1 MTKYFINFF
10 HMLIVAGFILS
21 FSGCGYKG
29 DPVYISPD
37 SSIDQNNQDNQ
48 EVSK

>member
-1 MTKYFINFF
+1 
-10 HMLIVAGFILS
+10 MLIIAGFILS

-29 DPVYISPD
+29 DPVYISD
-37 SSIDQNNQDNQ
+37 KATETKSNK

>member
-10 HMLIVAGFILS
+10 HTLIVAGFILS

-29 DPVYISPD
+29 DPIYIKKD
-37 SSIDQNNQDNQ
+37 AQVEQNNK
-48 EVSK
+48 EVPTK

>member
-10 HMLIVAGFILS
+10 HGLIIAGFILS
-21 FSGCGYKG
+21 FSGCGYKA
-29 DPVYISPD
+29 DPIYIKKD
-37 SSIDQNNQDNQ
+37 VQAEQNNK

>member
-10 HMLIVAGFILS
+10 HGLIIAGFILS

-29 DPVYISPD
+29 DPIYVKKD
-37 SSIDQNNQDNQ
+37 VQAEQNNK

>member
-1 MTKYFINFF
+1 MIKYLSYAI
-10 HMLIVAGFILS
+10 IAGFILS

-29 DPVYISPD
+29 DPVYVADKNIQT
-37 SSIDQNNQDNQ
+37 QNNK

>member
-10 HMLIVAGFILS
+10 HTLIIAGFILS

-29 DPVYISPD
+29 PPVYVDEDIQSQQ
-37 SSIDQNNQDNQ
+37 QNKK

>member
-1 MTKYFINFF
+1 MTKYFIQFF
-10 HMLIVAGFILS
+10 HTLIISGFILS

-29 DPVYISPD
+29 DPVYID
-37 SSIDQNNQDNQ
+37 KNKTKIETTK